1 MPASFLN
8 RGFQE
13 LTMDELRELYQET
26 ILDHNQNPQNFGR
39 LESYT
44 HSGDGY
50 NPLCGDKLFLTLKV
64 QDSKVKDICFDGS
77 GCAISKASASIMTT
91 LVKGKTVS
99 ETEALFDSFHELV
112 TTGKA
117 KQLNIGKLAVMAGV
131 YKYPVRVKC
140 ATLAWHTLKNCLS
153 GIKEVAKTE

>member
-1 MPASFLN
+1 
-8 RGFQE
+8 
-13 LTMDELRELYQET
+13 MDELRELYQET

-140 ATLAWHTLKNCLS
+140 ATLAWHALKNCLS

>member
-1 MPASFLN
+1 
-8 RGFQE
+8 
-13 LTMDELRELYQET
+13 MDELRELYQET

-117 KQLNIGKLAVMAGV
+117 KQLNLGKLAVMAGV

>member
-1 MPASFLN
+1 
-8 RGFQE
+8 
-13 LTMDELRELYQET
+13 MDELRELYQET

-44 HSGDGY
+44 HCGDGY

>member
-1 MPASFLN
+1 
-8 RGFQE
+8 
-13 LTMDELRELYQET
+13 MDELRELYQET

-153 GIKEVAKTE
+153 RSNEVAKTE

>member
-1 MPASFLN
+1 M

-13 LTMDELRELYQET
+13 LTMDDLRELYQET

>member
-1 MPASFLN
+1 
-8 RGFQE
+8 
-13 LTMDELRELYQET
+13 MDELRELYQET

-131 YKYPVRVKC
+131 YKYRVRVKC
-140 ATLAWHTLKNCLS
+140 ATLAWQTLKNCLS

>member
-1 MPASFLN
+1 
-8 RGFQE
+8 
-13 LTMDELRELYQET
+13 MDDLRELYQET
-26 ILDHNQNPQNFGR
+26 ILDHNQSPQNFGR
-39 LESYT
+39 LEFST

-50 NPLCGDKLFLTLKV
+50 NPLCGDKLFLTLEV
-64 QDSKVKDICFDGS
+64 HDSKVKDIRFDGS

-99 ETEALFDSFHELV
+99 EAEALFDLFHELV
-112 TTGKA
+112 TTGKS
-117 KQLNIGKLAVMAGV
+117 KTTNLGKLSVMAGV

-153 GIKEVAKTE
+153 HSNEVANTE

>member
-1 MPASFLN
+1 
-8 RGFQE
+8 
-13 LTMDELRELYQET
+13 MDELRELYQET